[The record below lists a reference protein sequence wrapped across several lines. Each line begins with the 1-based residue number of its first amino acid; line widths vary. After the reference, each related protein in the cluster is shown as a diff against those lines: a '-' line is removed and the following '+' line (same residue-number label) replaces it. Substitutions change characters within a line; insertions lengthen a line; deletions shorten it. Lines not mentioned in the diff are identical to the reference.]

1 MLNKYTEIF
10 DVTYLEY
17 QISRGYQNTNIFD
30 CIELLTIHNY
40 NDAIAER
47 KEERSM
53 SGLQLIGFKE
63 QHLHSMQDY
72 LNALQMILALSRKTK
87 HLENKVAPI
96 VADWPGQ
103 LFIRK
108 ALTHLHALGLQSAIP
123 QEIKSFIPMLG
134 PLHLSLNSRE
144 HVMIIY
150 HFFFEQMFHFVFGE
164 RKKLAKKPK
173 PWRINL
179 LLELARNGWI
189 KIKSKIMQKF
199 GSACKDVEYKMAI
212 DLLDNLIPA
221 TLDVY
226 AILFRSGSFEQYVET
241 VFRIWTFA
249 LRWKRKNYNKAP
261 LVFLSDLFYWQDNHH
276 PFADAIKEYLPCFND
291 YYVENTHS
299 QIRANTSS
307 N

>member
-1 MLNKYTEIF
+1 VEYFTVPIIFNGISVHNPNNVEASRICWHLLIKYTGIF
-10 DVTYLEY
+10 DITYLEH
-17 QISRGYQNTNIFD
+17 QISQDYQNTNVFD

-47 KEERSM
+47 KKERSM
-53 SGLQLIGFKE
+53 SELQLIGFKE

-150 HFFFEQMFHFVFGE
+150 HSFFE
-164 RKKLAKKPK
+164 
-173 PWRINL
+173 
-179 LLELARNGWI
+179 
-189 KIKSKIMQKF
+189 
-199 GSACKDVEYKMAI
+199 
-212 DLLDNLIPA
+212 
-221 TLDVY
+221 
-226 AILFRSGSFEQYVET
+226 
-241 VFRIWTFA
+241 
-249 LRWKRKNYNKAP
+249 
-261 LVFLSDLFYWQDNHH
+261 
-276 PFADAIKEYLPCFND
+276 
-291 YYVENTHS
+291 
-299 QIRANTSS
+299 
-307 N
+307 